1 MRQQNGSITRIKIN
15 ERKIMNKYQVEGEVK
30 DLAGKVQERVGKLIG
45 SKELQAKGLQKQVI
59 RNAVHQH

>member
-1 MRQQNGSITRIKIN
+1 
-15 ERKIMNKYQVEGEVK
+15 MNKYQVEGEVK